1 MTANAFD
8 GMAQQYDAAFTA
20 TRLGR
25 VLRAMVWERYESR
38 FAGRERL
45 LEIGCGTGEDAVH
58 LAALGHQVFAT
69 DASEEMVRVARHKAE
84 RAGVAHR
91 IQFLCSPM
99 ESLGHELA
107 GMRFDGV
114 YSNFGALNCA
124 AYLQTLIADLA
135 PRLAPGAPLVF
146 VVMGRHVPWEWAW
159 FLARGEA
166 RKAFRRL
173 WRGGVSWRG
182 LKVTYPTPAVLA
194 RTLRPHFA
202 TRGTRALGF
211 VLPPTYAASWLN
223 RSPRVLAALTRL
235 ERRIQEW
242 PGCAALSDH
251 YIIEAMRAPA

>member
-8 GMAQQYDAAFTA
+8 GMAQEYDAAFTA

-25 VLRAMVWERYESR
+25 VLREMVWERYESR

-58 LAALGHQVFAT
+58 LARRGHQVFAT
-69 DASEEMVRVARHKAE
+69 DASEEMVRVARYKAE
-84 RAGVAHR
+84 HAGVAHR
-91 IQFLCSPM
+91 IQFLCAPM

-124 AYLQTLIADLA
+124 AYLQTLSAELA
-135 PRLAPGAPLVF
+135 RHLAPGAPLVF
-146 VVMGRHVPWEWAW
+146 VVMGRHVLWEWAW

-173 WRGGVSWRG
+173 SRGGVS
-182 LKVTYPTPAVLA
+182 
-194 RTLRPHFA
+194 
-202 TRGTRALGF
+202 
-211 VLPPTYAASWLN
+211 
-223 RSPRVLAALTRL
+223 
-235 ERRIQEW
+235 
-242 PGCAALSDH
+242 
-251 YIIEAMRAPA
+251 